1 MADGDLPSYPV
12 KEDMRFQKTVWIIE
26 RVSWILLTLVPLA
39 ALAGIF
45 SHGPL
50 SDRIAQAPN
59 EAWSLEYERFQ
70 RVTVQS
76 RFVIR
81 VPAAQGEEVRVHLS
95 PSFQQSYDI
104 QSMQPD
110 AERGSADA
118 DGLYLFFRTNEGELT
133 AVIWATPRRFGS
145 VNLRAET
152 EDGVIELPILIYP

>member
-1 MADGDLPSYPV
+1 MTDGDLLTYPV
-12 KEDMRFQKTVWIIE
+12 KEDMRFQKTVWIIQ
-26 RVSWILLTLVPLA
+26 RVSWILLIFVPLA
-39 ALAGIF
+39 ALAGVF

-50 SDRIAQAPN
+50 SDRIAQASN
-59 EAWSLEYERFQ
+59 EGWSLEYEKFQ
-70 RVTVQS
+70 RMTVQS

-81 VPAAQGEEVRVHLS
+81 VPAVQGEEVRLHLG

-118 DGLYLFFRTNEGELT
+118 DGLYLFFKANEGELT

-145 VNLRAET
+145 VDLRAET
-152 EDGVIELPILIYP
+152 EDGVIALPIYIWP